1 MRTFSR
7 TAAFFLVVG
16 LICFAAGVLS
26 QGRGVFFGVGA
37 FWLVIAMIVRA
48 KDAKRL

>member
-1 MRTFSR
+1 MSKFSR
-7 TAAFFLVVG
+7 RGAFFVVVA

-26 QGRGVFFGVGA
+26 QNRGVFFGVGA
-37 FWLVIAMIVRA
+37 FWLVMATVVSA